1 MRMEN
6 GEGFFQLLFAN
17 RNSTAQLEEKN
28 FGFWIFNVARQSIYS
43 RERKRETR
51 VGLDGNFDGT
61 AKREKEG
68 RTNIAAAAAAA
79 KNAQLFLSRGYVP
92 RKILQRAF
100 VRMKLNVPCTRR
112 YRELDDATPRG
123 KSLARCYF

>member
-1 MRMEN
+1 M
-6 GEGFFQLLFAN
+6 
-17 RNSTAQLEEKN
+17 AQLQER
-28 FGFWIFNVARQSIYS
+28 FWIFNVNACQSIYS
-43 RERKRETR
+43 RERKPLR

-68 RTNIAAAAAAA
+68 RTNIAAAA
-79 KNAQLFLSRGYVP
+79 KNAQLFLSRGYAP

-100 VRMKLNVPCTRR
+100 VRKKLNVPCTRR